1 MHQCTKF
8 ARYLIILLFSRCT
21 NIILYIQALETTQQ
35 AYNTLRVEFRALKK
49 DYLALS
55 ATVPARSR
63 NRTLKKTSVLDT
75 KITTQGKTYALFYH
89 FWVIPGV
96 FPTTPQPDVDP
107 RSPTHWSSPEAKL
120 NGAMAELYRC
130 VPKDLHKS
138 MEKYTLFD
146 SLVRTFIFY

>member
-8 ARYLIILLFSRCT
+8 ARYLIILLFSRRT
-21 NIILYIQALETTQQ
+21 NIILYIQALETAQQ

-107 RSPTHWSSPEAKL
+107 RSPMCWSSPEAKL

-138 MEKYTLFD
+138 MEKYTPFD